1 MDTGMDIKILHLLE
15 GADQAE
21 GLAVVIDVF
30 RAFSLECY
38 LFSRGVRK
46 IYAVGREETAWE
58 MKREHPEYLMAG
70 ERGGVILPGFDYGNS
85 PSQTEHADF
94 RNRILIHTT
103 SAGTQGLVHTC
114 AAGARE
120 ILTGSLVNASAI
132 ASYIKNRDPERVS
145 LVCMG
150 NSGIALA
157 PEDELC
163 ARYIKSLLI
172 GEPIEMG
179 PEILSLVNDPTVA
192 KFFDIKWKDVFPV
205 KDLIMCLEYDRFP
218 FILKAAKISED
229 VFEITRVNVPDL
241 QQQLT

>member
-1 MDTGMDIKILHLLE
+1 MNSNMDIRILHLLE
-15 GADQAE
+15 GADQAQ

-38 LFSRGVRK
+38 LFSRGVQK

-58 MKREHPEYLMAG
+58 LKREHPEYLMAG

-94 RNRILIHTT
+94 QGKTLIHTT

-114 AAGARE
+114 AAGASE
-120 ILTGSLVNASAI
+120 IITGSLVNASAI
-132 ASYIKNRDPERVS
+132 ASYITNRNPERVS

-150 NSGIALA
+150 NSGIAPA

-163 ARYIKSLLI
+163 ARYIRSILN

-179 PEILSLVNDPTVA
+179 PEILSLVNEPSVA
-192 KFFDIKWKDVFPV
+192 KFFDIRWKDVFPV

-218 FILKAAKISED
+218 FVLKVSQCSED
-229 VFEITRVNVPDL
+229 IFEITRVIVPEE
-241 QQQLT
+241 

>member
-1 MDTGMDIKILHLLE
+1 MDIKILHLLE
-15 GADQAE
+15 GADQAK

-38 LFSRGVRK
+38 LFSRGVRI

-58 MKREHPEYLMAG
+58 LKREHPEYLMAG

-85 PSQTEHADF
+85 PSQTEHVDF
-94 RNRILIHTT
+94 QNKIVIHTT

-114 AAGARE
+114 AAGVKE

-132 ASYIKNRDPERVS
+132 ASYIKNRNPERVS

-150 NSGIALA
+150 NSGIAPA

-163 ARYIKSLLI
+163 ARYIRSILV
-172 GEPIEMG
+172 GEPFEMG
-179 PEILSLVNDPTVA
+179 PEILSLVNESSVA

-218 FILKAAKISED
+218 FVLKAEQCGGDI
-229 VFEITRVNVPDL
+229 FEITRADV
-241 QQQLT
+241 Q